1 MAESE
6 PNQVA
11 TKDALW
17 EAECARRR
25 VLSHLGITPLVS
37 RFDPIAAKPA
47 QRLEVPTGF
56 SGVTPANTPAAPNG
70 GDEMQA
76 AQPREMLRGVA
87 DEIASTEEASA
98 ISRAPAEETGYAAA
112 GRSEPP
118 ADAESGVK
126 SDTPLSLLLVTSYD
140 LLWIEVLEDQFLRQE
155 QLQLI
160 AAMARAI
167 RGASVRCAHQQFDWP
182 SAAGSA
188 VAAAGGMEGM
198 LSGFLHRLTTDHATR
213 HIVQLGACEVLP
225 ASDLLMHQI
234 PSSLE
239 MLREGSLKQSAWCV
253 LKPLRARDSSD

>member
-1 MAESE
+1 M
-6 PNQVA
+6 
-11 TKDALW
+11 
-17 EAECARRR
+17 
-25 VLSHLGITPLVS
+25 
-37 RFDPIAAKPA
+37 
-47 QRLEVPTGF
+47 
-56 SGVTPANTPAAPNG
+56 
-70 GDEMQA
+70 
-76 AQPREMLRGVA
+76 
-87 DEIASTEEASA
+87 
-98 ISRAPAEETGYAAA
+98 
-112 GRSEPP
+112 
-118 ADAESGVK
+118 K